1 MVRLAHSRAIAIST
15 RWTPAGWSIG
25 RSRTTRS
32 TRPLASRTTVWPI
45 ASVWPLAPCS
55 AVGSIPGPRGPLP
68 ILSVALAPHDY
79 APSLDHRAIHTRD
92 HSGRVGLGHFD
103 ERVTLLQIDLSDA
116 ISGNSALAGDDAHE
130 ISDLDAVAR
139 ANRHEETRHPR
150 GCTSRARTISR
161 LWPSGRRLIRLGQSS
176 LSPLALQHVKS
187 GGGELSPVVFPEQGL
202 ERDDF
207 ARGNSARQHG
217 AQLLSYRLLAIVRA
231 SLGSVKI
238 ERG

>member
-1 MVRLAHSRAIAIST
+1 MVRSAHSRAIAIST

-25 RSRTTRS
+25 RARATRS
-32 TRPLASRTTVWPI
+32 TRPLASRTTVRPI
-45 ASVWPLAPCS
+45 ASVWPIASRS
-55 AVGSIPGPRGPLP
+55 AVGSIPGSRGSLA
-68 ILSVALAPHDY
+68 ILSIALAPHDHS
-79 APSLDHRAIHTRD
+79 PSLDHRAIHSRD

-116 ISGNSALAGDDAHE
+116 IAGNSALSGDDAHE

-150 GCTSRARTISR
+150 GSSSRARTIDR
-161 LWPSGRRLIRLGQSS
+161 LWPSGRRLIRLGQSP

-187 GGGELSPVVFPEQGL
+187 SGGELSPVEFPEQRL

-207 ARGNSARQHG
+207 ARGNSTCQHG
-217 AQLLSYRLLAIVRA
+217 A
-231 SLGSVKI
+231 
-238 ERG
+238 